1 MKEKLKCKRCGTRFR
16 QDNVDDALE
25 AEELVCP
32 RCGHLFTKADL
43 GPRDW
48 LHRPISAQ
56 KVDLWLGLALVVL
69 ALVINQ
75 PVVALFAAA
84 SILIGVLFAWLI
96 GRARRNDAPI
106 SIIER
111 KAPR

>member
-1 MKEKLKCKRCGTRFR
+1 LEEKLKCKRCGTRFR

-32 RCGHLFTKADL
+32 RCGLVFTKDDL

-48 LHRPISAQ
+48 RRRPPP
-56 KVDLWLGLALVVL
+56 DPRLWVLVALLVFLVFRDQPGLALFVV
-69 ALVINQ
+69 V
-75 PVVALFAAA
+75 
-84 SILIGVLFAWLI
+84 SILVGVVFAWLMS
-96 GRARRNDAPI
+96 RARRNDAPI